1 MNKILSEEQKKYG
14 QKKYLL
20 FSTFNGLSVALL
32 AESTMILYALK
43 IGIPDYIVGVM
54 SSFLFL
60 GMPFIFIGKKMTAKI
75 GVSKTVAIAWL
86 LRSIST
92 LIAVS
97 APVVIYFTSS
107 FSLGAIFVLLGAFGF
122 YAFRG
127 VGCIGW
133 TPILGEITS
142 VRDRVKYNS
151 KLFFFFNT
159 AYFINILALI
169 IVFEFWDSI
178 GTFQLVIF
186 MGCLFGCCSAY
197 NVFMVP
203 ESDIPKISAS
213 VSLKEATTYL
223 WNYPEGHKLVWIQ
236 TIYFIGITLT
246 VPYSMMALKE
256 GYGVMDYKAVSFVLI
271 QLTGAIVVSLICK
284 KLIDKI
290 GIKKVTLTLFSLMI
304 IASGMWFAAPVGF
317 NPLYNAVIFF
327 CIGAAQMGGYLVLI
341 MYFLNIIPAKNRVG
355 STLIVTIVSSLSA
368 GIFGAVIGAGML
380 KLLEICHLESLS
392 LFRCFFGIVLLIL
405 ICGIFVIL
413 RLEKINIF
421 KAVGNRI
428 IWIIKAC
435 TKRFRA
441 EL

>member
-1 MNKILSEEQKKYG
+1 MMNEALTDKQKKYG

-92 LIAVS
+92 LIAVA
-97 APVVIYFTSS
+97 APVIIYFTSS
-107 FSLGAIFVLLGAFGF
+107 SFFGAFFVLLGAFGF

-142 VRDRVKYNS
+142 EKDRAKYNS
-151 KLFFFFNT
+151 KLFLFFNA
-159 AYFINILALI
+159 AYFLNILALI
-169 IVFEFWDSI
+169 VVFEFWDSV

-186 MGCLFGCCSAY
+186 VGCLFGCFSAY

-203 ESDIPKISAS
+203 ESDMPKISAT
-213 VSLKEATTYL
+213 VSLKESITYL
-223 WNYPEGHKLVWIQ
+223 QNYSEGHKLVWIQ

-256 GYGVMDYKAVSFVLI
+256 GYGIMDYKAVSFVLI

-290 GIKKVTLTLFSLMI
+290 GVKKVTLTLFSLMA
-304 IASGMWFAAPVGF
+304 IASGMWFAAPDEF
-317 NPLYNAVIFF
+317 NPFYNSIIFF
-327 CIGAAQMGGYLVLI
+327 FIGAAQMGGYLVLI

-368 GIFGAVIGAGML
+368 GIFGAVVGAGML
-380 KLLEICHLESLS
+380 KVLEVCYLESLS
-392 LFRCFFGIVLLIL
+392 LFRCFFGIVLLML

-413 RLEKINIF
+413 RLERISIIKTAKN
-421 KAVGNRI
+421 KI
-428 IWIIKAC
+428 IWIIR
-435 TKRFRA
+435 TT
-441 EL
+441 LTG